1 MNLRRLPFQLFSISA
16 LSTWLLLASGHA
28 QTIKPL
34 SYNTTNFTVIGWTN
48 TNAVT
53 FTNPVKVPILLYNN
67 GSIKEEGIFSS
78 GYGAYLS
85 WEEGGIY
92 FGVVGSS
99 TNVLAWDISTAA
111 VTFGNPT
118 LTRSN
123 LFGAPGLSA
132 TITNGGLVFV
142 FTNGILASTNAP

>member
-1 MNLRRLPFQLFSISA
+1 MKPRHTVLFA
-16 LSTWLLLASGHA
+16 LLALYVLAVPAVFG

-48 TNAVT
+48 TSALT
-53 FTNPVKVPILLYNN
+53 FTNAVDFNANVQF
-67 GSIKEEGIFSS
+67 FSRIDI
-78 GYGAYLS
+78 
-85 WEEGGIY
+85 WEVVNLVDGTNAAIDFEGGAT
-92 FGVVGSS
+92 S
-99 TNVLAWDISTAA
+99 TSA
-111 VTFGNPT
+111 T

-123 LFGAPGLSA
+123 LFGAVGLTA